1 MRVITNGLCY
11 GIPNLGYSPYNTERD
26 GFIVPVHRHAI
37 LRDMVEAGVSRLS
50 VALNTA
56 NRHEYDILMEP
67 CCHTG
72 GGAMVGG
79 NGGGAT
85 IRGGAGGGQALLRP
99 GTAHDL
105 VCELIVEATRVGMD
119 VEITGIDR
127 PGIDKAEVER
137 LARLLLSARRGG
149 GNQRRSP
156 IRWRRYF
163 E

>member
-1 MRVITNGLCY
+1 
-11 GIPNLGYSPYNTERD
+11 
-26 GFIVPVHRHAI
+26 
-37 LRDMVEAGVSRLS
+37 MVEAGVTRLS

-72 GGAMVGG
+72 GGAMAGG
-79 NGGGAT
+79 GGGGADA
-85 IRGGAGGGQALLRP
+85 INDRGGVAGGGQQALLRP

-127 PGIDKAEVER
+127 PGIDKDEVER

-149 GNQRRSP
+149 DNQRQSP
-156 IRWRRYF
+156 VRWRRYF